1 MGSEHRGQ
9 RLAGM
14 DGAVRQHQSQSPCNQ
29 QNRAQTQPKAQPAAV
44 AAGLRFIV
52 HFGCLL
58 TSVGIERRWA
68 GEGFIPKSKISDTGS
83 GATSF
88 VEKRAWAPPHRT
100 KSPFFSHP

>member
-14 DGAVRQHQSQSPCNQ
+14 DGAVRQHQSQPTCNQ
-29 QNRAQTQPKAQPAAV
+29 QNRAQTQPKALPAAV

-58 TSVGIERRWA
+58 TSVGIERRLA
-68 GEGFIPKSKISDTGS
+68 GEGFSPKSKISDTGS

-88 VEKRAWAPPHRT
+88 AETRACAQTHYT
-100 KSPFFSHP
+100 